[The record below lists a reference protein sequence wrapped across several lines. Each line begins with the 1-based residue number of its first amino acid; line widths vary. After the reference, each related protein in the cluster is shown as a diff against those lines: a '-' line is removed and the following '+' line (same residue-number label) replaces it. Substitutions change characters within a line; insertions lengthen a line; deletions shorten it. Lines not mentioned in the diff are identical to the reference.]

1 MVDILQIVVNKLSE
15 LGFDDDDFRNNREG
29 NQEINFQYFYKRE
42 ENSNWEVYVSYNP
55 HSSLLTICYYDVY
68 DKDNSYPVAYISIQ
82 NQNDALIACDLL
94 ESKANYLWGKT
105 AVEKNRTRGEMLSSK
120 VKKMGFSEHSVANN
134 ITTLKKK
141 YPDYELTVLV
151 ESSVSLS
158 AFLFKNRVDPARD
171 SPLLAVR
178 NIHEEPAAM
187 VVLNYLSNFHKSI
200 R

>member
-15 LGFDDDDFRNNREG
+15 LGFDDDEFRNNREG

-42 ENSNWEVYVSYNP
+42 TNSNWEVYVSYNP
-55 HSSLLTICYYDVY
+55 HNSLLTICYYDVY
-68 DKDNSYPVAYISIQ
+68 DKNNSYPVAYISIQ
-82 NQNDALIACDLL
+82 NQNDALIACSLL
-94 ESKANYLWGKT
+94 ESKANYLWAKT
-105 AVEKNRTRGEMLSSK
+105 GTEKNRTNGEALGAK
-120 VKKMGFSEHSVANN
+120 VKKMGFSETSNENN

-141 YPDYELTVLV
+141 YPDYELTMLI

-158 AFLFKNRVDPARD
+158 AFLFKNRIDPAKD

-178 NIHEEPAAM
+178 NIHEEPAAL
-187 VVLNYLSNFHKSI
+187 VVLHYLSNFHKSI